1 LNIAV
6 CVKQVP
12 DSAAKV
18 VVANGQVTW
27 GNADLVIN
35 PWDEYAV
42 EAALLTKEAHGG
54 KVTALTISAGGANE
68 ALKQAL
74 AMGCDDAVLVSSD
87 GLPPLDSQMTARLLA
102 AAINKLSDVQLAVF
116 GRQAIDGDSGL
127 THVQTARV
135 LNWPALLMVS
145 SIRALDPGGE
155 SITVERAIEE
165 GRQVL
170 RAVLPAVISVI
181 KDFAE
186 PRYPSFM
193 GIRKAAKA
201 EIPVWSAGELGLSGL
216 SPHISWPSITN
227 PPVREVHCEM
237 ITGDS
242 PAMVAGTLAD
252 RILAE
257 KVL

>member
-1 LNIAV
+1 MNIVV

-18 VVANGQVTW
+18 VVTSGQVTW
-27 GNADLVIN
+27 GGADLVIN

-54 KVTALTISAGGANE
+54 KVTALTISPGGANE

-74 AMGCDDAVLVSSD
+74 AMGCDDAVLISNQ
-87 GLPPLDSQMTARLLA
+87 GLPAVDSQMTARLLA
-102 AAINKLSDVQLAVF
+102 AAIQKLDEVKLVVF

-135 LNWPALLMVS
+135 LHWPALMMVS
-145 SIRALDPGGE
+145 SINSLDSGSG

-165 GRQVL
+165 GRQL
-170 RAVLPAVISVI
+170 LGAKLPAVVSVI

-201 EIPVWSAGELGLSGL
+201 EIPVWTPSDLGLSDL
-216 SPHISWPSITN
+216 SPRVSWPSISN

-242 PAMVAGTLAD
+242 PAEVAGKLAD